1 MPIVKIPKQPYLRI
15 KVVPKSSKN
24 EVSEIFED
32 EEGEKTIKI
41 KIKAVPEKGKANAE
55 LIKFLSKETGIKKH
69 QITILNGHTS
79 ALKLIKIN
87 WN

>member
-1 MPIVKIPKQPYLRI
+1 MPVELPKQDYLRV

-24 EVSEIFED
+24 EIAEIFTD

-55 LIKFLSKETGIKKH
+55 LIKFLSKETGVSKS

-87 WN
+87 WT